1 MQENDIS
8 GNKYFIKCFFF
19 LPKNRNKETFYQ
31 LLSVRCALNAF
42 ISEFLPHKEFFALP
56 MSVRFVTA
64 SL

>member
-8 GNKYFIKCFFF
+8 GNKSFENVFF

-42 ISEFLPHKEFFALP
+42 ISEFLPQKEFFALR